1 MVRLWKICVV
11 LSVSLL
17 VNPWIGAHG
26 VGAGGADIEAEVRD
40 AGKHD
45 AEVAMQ
51 EAGMDLSEIDE
62 SELHTGPAIG
72 DLEEGEL
79 PPVDEEEEGA
89 DSFSDDEDSEG
100 DDHDEDGVGEDEEA
114 AEDGDDDDDEEA
126 EEEELFV
133 DLNPDPDSADKG
145 PDSIWTEEHL
155 SAEQFASIHK
165 KVDES
170 GDGKISLD
178 ELIGF
183 SQVARRA
190 VIKQEVDEGFL
201 QMDSNDDG
209 KISLD
214 ELLEN
219 TVGGPQKPEDNQN
232 MEPLTADEIADNART
247 KELET
252 AKFKAA
258 DHNKDGFLD
267 KDESIPVLYPEF
279 NDGMLEL
286 IASSTMKTKDKNGNG
301 ELEHEEFFDSTH
313 SEFNEFE
320 EEKKQDALNFEKA
333 DFEKLDLDK
342 NGKINVEELKQWESG
357 RFHTEDA
364 MKGLFEVADEDEDKL
379 VTASEL
385 NKARPLLANHV
396 AIPHLQEWVEHYE
409 L

>member
-1 MVRLWKICVV
+1 MVRLWKVCVV

-17 VNPWIGAHG
+17 ANLWIRADGEETG
-26 VGAGGADIEAEVRD
+26 DIEAEVRD

-45 AEVAMQ
+45 AEDAMQ
-51 EAGMDLSEIDE
+51 EAGMDPSEIDE
-62 SELHTGPAIG
+62 SELHQGPALG
-72 DLEEGEL
+72 DLPDGEL
-79 PPVDEEEEGA
+79 PPVDEEEEA
-89 DSFSDDEDSEG
+89 DSFSEDDEG
-100 DDHDEDGVGEDEEA
+100 DEHAEDEEV
-114 AEDGDDDDDEEA
+114 EEESDDEDDEEA
-126 EEEELFV
+126 GGDEELFV
-133 DLNPDPDSADKG
+133 DLNPDPDGKDVDTG
-145 PDSIWTEEHL
+145 PDSVWTGEHL

-170 GDGKISLD
+170 GDGKVSLE

-190 VIKQEVDEGFL
+190 VIKKEVDEGFL
-201 QMDSNDDG
+201 LMDSNDDG
-209 KISLD
+209 MISLD

-219 TVGGPQKPEDNQN
+219 TVGGPQKPEDNLN
-232 MEPLTADEIADNART
+232 MEPQTADEIAESANT

-301 ELEHEEFFDSTH
+301 ELEHEEFFNSLHD
-313 SEFNEFE
+313 EFNEFE
-320 EEKKQDALNFEKA
+320 EEKKQDALNIEKA

-342 NGKINVEELKQWESG
+342 NGKINVEELKRWESG

-364 MKGLFEVADEDEDKL
+364 MKGLFEVADEDDNKL